1 MSITTQQLYQNYKL
15 ASTMLDKFHSVFA
28 LGARL
33 YIAQVFFLAGLTKIR
48 DWDTTLFLFE
58 EEYQV
63 PFLNFE
69 LAAYLGTFGELVFPV
84 LLAAGLLSR
93 FSAMVLSI
101 VNLIAVI
108 SLEDIAPAAF
118 YLHIVWGVLLLQT
131 MVYGGGFLS
140 LDKWIKSKF
149 FSN

>member
-140 LDKWIKSKF
+140 LDTWIKSKF